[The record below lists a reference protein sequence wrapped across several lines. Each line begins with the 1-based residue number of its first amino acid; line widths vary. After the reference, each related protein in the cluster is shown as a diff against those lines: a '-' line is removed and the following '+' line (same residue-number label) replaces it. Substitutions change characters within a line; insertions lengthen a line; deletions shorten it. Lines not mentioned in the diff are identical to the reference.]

1 MLDMILFKTSG
12 DPEAFPPSNGNSYSL
27 EELQTAVDGYIEI
40 VNLMDSHLVL
50 VVNEEGLRRNLPV
63 NDKASDIAGRLI
75 VGDSLLCPVES
86 IE

>member
-1 MLDMILFKTSG
+1 MLDMTLFKTSG
-12 DPEAFPPSNGNSYSL
+12 DTEAFPPARGNRYSL
-27 EELQTAVDGYIEI
+27 EELQTAVDGFIEL
-40 VNLMDSHLVL
+40 VHLDSQQVL
-50 VVNEEGLRRNLPV
+50 VVNEDGLRLRLPV

>member
-12 DPEAFPPSNGNSYSL
+12 DPEAFPPSNGTSYSL
-27 EELQTAVDGYIEI
+27 KELQTAVDGFIEL
-40 VNLMDSHLVL
+40 VHLDSQQVL
-50 VVNEEGLRRNLPV
+50 VVNEDGLRLRLPV

>member
-1 MLDMILFKTSG
+1 MILFKTSG
-12 DPEAFPPSNGNSYSL
+12 DTEAFQPASGNRYSL
-27 EELQTAVDGYIEI
+27 KELQTAVDGFIEL
-40 VNLMDSHLVL
+40 VHLDSQQVL
-50 VVNEEGLRRNLPV
+50 VVNEDGLRLRLPV

>member
-1 MLDMILFKTSG
+1 MLDMTLFKTSG
-12 DPEAFPPSNGNSYSL
+12 DTEAFPPASGNRYSL
-27 EELQTAVDGYIEI
+27 EELQTAVDGFIEL
-40 VNLMDSHLVL
+40 VHLDSQQVL
-50 VVNEEGLRRNLPV
+50 VVNEDGLRLRLPV